1 MKLNEIRHLRNEL
14 KLSKFPI
21 DWKKMTFMLIDEWI
35 NERIKCNKVMKKLS
49 KIKNTK
55 NELEEL
61 KKSYKEIR
69 NEYHKKLHDMD
80 LYKFIAMKYL
90 FELKEGQYIINRS
103 YGVRYSKQ
111 NNSIIKEIANG
122 YDLKTGEI
130 TSWKVDCIYIDKF
143 NV

>member
-14 KLSKFPI
+14 KLSKFSI

-35 NERIKCNKVMKKLS
+35 NERIICNKVMKKLS

-55 NELEEL
+55 NELKEL
-61 KKSYKEIR
+61 KKSYKEIC

-80 LYKFIAMKYL
+80 LYKSIAMKYL
-90 FELKEGQYIINRS
+90 FELEEGQYIINRS

-111 NNSIIKEIANG
+111 NNRIIKEISNG
-122 YDLKTGEI
+122 YDLRTGEI
-130 TSWKVDCIYIDKF
+130 TSWKVDCIYSDKF